1 MNPNSVTNY
10 LRLKAENKVKK
21 LKGFYFH
28 LFLYLVVNL
37 AWFLVLLF
45 SNHVSSYYEYG
56 FWGMGYGHVS
66 TAVIWGVVLVIHYVL
81 ISGINVTFSKK
92 WEQRKIQEFLN
103 NDKNDKKYWE

>member
-1 MNPNSVTNY
+1 MNQDSRHNY

-28 LFLYLVVNL
+28 LILYLVANL

-45 SNHVSSYYEYG
+45 SNHLSTYYEYG

-66 TAVIWGVVLVIHYVL
+66 TAVIWGVVVIVHYLL
-81 ISGINVTFSKK
+81 ISGIYPTFSKK
-92 WEQRKIQEFLN
+92 WEQRKIQEFLSE
-103 NDKNDKKYWE
+103 DKQYWE